1 MNMNMKTKMKMNM
14 DMDMDMDKENY
25 RSVQK
30 EFFCSQDR
38 KPRTG
43 QLGKD
48 SWNRTV
54 GTGQGRQDISWTG

>member
-1 MNMNMKTKMKMNM
+1 MNVNMKMKTKMKMNM
-14 DMDMDMDKENY
+14 DKEKY

-43 QLGKD
+43 QLGQD
-48 SWNRTV
+48 RLNRTV